1 MVYAC
6 KPPENSLCELLKDS
20 TACDFGDPKSQTGNL
35 SLGVW
40 LLSHEWLVPDCRL
53 TAQGPF
59 PGCTNGESK
68 HNRNPP
74 LSLSIRKSL
83 NPTRASLKTSG
94 VNLLGSP
101 TELYPAC
108 LDHVCCSGGSAHTRM
123 PERVVRSKSH
133 IDMGCT

>member
-6 KPPENSLCELLKDS
+6 KPPENSLCERLKDS

-59 PGCTNGESK
+59 PGCTNGEPR

-83 NPTRASLKTSG
+83 NPTRASLETSG

-101 TELYPAC
+101 TGLCPAC
-108 LDHVCCSGGSAHTRM
+108 LDHGNCCGGGGPFAVSESIVCFEGHVEVG
-123 PERVVRSKSH
+123 
-133 IDMGCT
+133 